1 MWAVYKL
8 EGWVEKKKK
17 TQVVNWLH
25 VIYMLVWLV
34 FSLEIEP
41 LNGLSADGKSRV
53 VSTTRSINICTGIWF
68 SLSLLSF
75 SFRLFG
81 GTPQISSKI
90 IHTRVSAVNV
100 CECVSPNVVEICT
113 VQRICTLFKERYTI
127 NQQFHW
133 LIPFISLIRSFVRS
147 VGSLTWTFI
156 ICNEY
161 IGSVTKHLWR
171 RVKSLPSVCFLFGI
185 VWRSS
190 HARFSM
196 LCNGKCECSRLKFMT
211 LVCSFHSKKQQEE
224 KEEKKSMR
232 T

>member
-8 EGWVEKKKK
+8 QGWVEKKKK

-34 FSLEIEP
+34 FSLGIEP

-133 LIPFISLIRSFVRS
+133 LIPFISLIRSFVRTYVQS
-147 VGSLTWTFI
+147 AHSL
-156 ICNEY
+156 E
-161 IGSVTKHLWR
+161 HL
-171 RVKSLPSVCFLFGI
+171 
-185 VWRSS
+185 
-190 HARFSM
+190 
-196 LCNGKCECSRLKFMT
+196 
-211 LVCSFHSKKQQEE
+211 
-224 KEEKKSMR
+224 
-232 T
+232 